1 MPKSKDIA
9 KYIRENNID
18 AKSIILMLEK
28 YKAIAMLPTI
38 LKVLKNLE
46 LQANPLPVIEISHIA
61 DAETFKIIE
70 SKFLT
75 EKSNEDKKD
84 KKDKISKDKKVVEN
98 KALLGGFRVIKDY
111 KLYDYSISGYLDR
124 LLA

>member
-9 KYIRENNID
+9 KYVRENNIS
-18 AKSIILMLEK
+18 ATALISMLEK
-28 YKAIAMLPTI
+28 YKAIAMLPSI

-46 LQANPLPVIEISHIA
+46 TQANPLPVIEISHIA
-61 DAETFKIIE
+61 DAETLKIIE
-70 SKFLT
+70 NKFLS

-84 KKDKISKDKKVVEN
+84 KISKGKKVIEN
-98 KALLGGFRVIKDY
+98 KTLLGGFRVIKDY

>member
-18 AKSIILMLEK
+18 AKSIIFMLEK
-28 YKAIAMLPTI
+28 YKAIAMLPAI
-38 LKVLKNLE
+38 LKSLKHLE
-46 LQANPLPVIEISHIA
+46 LQFNPAPVIELSNKTNTGSEILKS
-61 DAETFKIIE
+61 IE
-70 SKFLT
+70 NKFLS

-84 KKDKISKDKKVVEN
+84 KISKGKKVVEN

-124 LLA
+124 LLS